1 MPTKLPEKNLN
12 TLINTQLEQILKT
25 QEVQTLINQAL
36 AQEINNAKREIK
48 NYTDN
53 AIEEIKQYIPL
64 NDGEATEL
72 KQAVSKRAL
81 LTTKIWIKK
90 KFNQEDYG
98 GQDFFSKKYGHIIR
112 SFYSM
117 LKKQFGKIKYTA
129 ILHVDFKDAL
139 EFANSLNYWS
149 LPKQTQRITESQ
161 LETLNEWEKRH
172 GFELTIGD

>member
-1 MPTKLPEKNLN
+1 MTTKLPEKNLSV
-12 TLINTQLEQILKT
+12 LINTQLEQVLKT

-36 AQEINNAKREIK
+36 VQEIKKAKQEIK
-48 NYTDN
+48 DYADN

-64 NDGEATEL
+64 NDGEATAL
-72 KQAVSKRAL
+72 KQAISKRAL
-81 LTTKIWIKK
+81 ATTKMWIKK
-90 KFNQEDYG
+90 KFGEENYG

-117 LKKQFGKIKYTA
+117 LKKQFGKVKYTA

-161 LETLNEWEKRH
+161 LKTLNEWEKRH
-172 GFELTIGD
+172 GFELTIED